1 MIILF
6 RYHSEGRIMRHIF
19 LLLFWS
25 IIFQPV
31 EGAFETSYQIAPLD
45 IGHDSF
51 YFARR
56 AEIEARL
63 KEIEDGGGVR
73 IARETDERERKLNTF
88 AIGAAWDL
96 CTREDAIEI
105 IQVRTHT
112 ISRRLHH
119 LTGLI
124 CGSV

>member
-1 MIILF
+1 MITLF
-6 RYHSEGRIMRHIF
+6 RYHSEGRIVRHIF

-51 YFARR
+51 YFARKSDV
-56 AEIEARL
+56 EARL
-63 KEIEDGGGVR
+63 KEIEDGEGIR
-73 IARETDERERKLNTF
+73 IARETDERERKHNTF

-96 CTREDAIEI
+96 CTKEDVIEI
-105 IQVRTHT
+105 IQVGTPT
-112 ISRRLHH
+112 LHYKEII
-119 LTGLI
+119 LS
-124 CGSV
+124 C

>member
-1 MIILF
+1 
-6 RYHSEGRIMRHIF
+6 MRHIF

-56 AEIEARL
+56 AEIDLRL
-63 KEIEDGGGVR
+63 KEIEDGEGAR
-73 IARETDERERKLNTF
+73 IAREIDERERKLNTF

-96 CTREDAIEI
+96 CTREDAVEI
-105 IQVRTHT
+105 IQVWFPTT
-112 ISRRLHH
+112 SRRHRH